1 MARGY
6 HSYRGRRSTS
16 TKVLVAVL
24 LLILLAACAFMM
36 IQRYAS
42 YTDDGRI
49 RFNFPSLSEIFQRDE
64 KDEPPPDD
72 TGDED
77 SDPNAGGQDIN
88 LTIGGDDDPQPE
100 DPVDTT
106 PEPVPAAPEERHL
119 VLLGELPADGAALR
133 STLSAAGA
141 NGFVYPIRDET
152 GRVFYDS
159 ATAVNKAS
167 AVDAAGTAVLSGLCA
182 EGGLAVARFN
192 CFHDSYYAFVYMKD
206 AAICQKTG
214 YVWYD
219 NKSYHWLDPS
229 KEQARSYVI
238 GLAEECVKLGFDELL
253 LDELA
258 YPTKGK
264 LEKID
269 YSGNTMGK
277 TEALALFLTEL
288 RTALEPYGTKISLLV
303 SEELLQAGSDA
314 ESGQDL
320 TVLLPL
326 VDAVY
331 AEVSDAAGTM
341 VLLQQYAG
349 ENGVP
354 EFVPLV
360 RQAGAG
366 AWCLT
371 D

>member
-6 HSYRGRRSTS
+6 HSYRGRRSTG
-16 TKVLVAVL
+16 TKVMIAVL

-36 IQRYAS
+36 LQGYAS
-42 YTDDGRI
+42 YTDDGQVQ
-49 RFNFPSLSEIFQRDE
+49 FNFPSLLDFFRHDE
-64 KDEPPPDD
+64 DEPPPDD

-77 SDPNAGGQDIN
+77 PGPEGQDIN
-88 LTIGGDDDPQPE
+88 LTIGENGEQQPE
-100 DPVDTT
+100 DPENV
-106 PEPVPAAPEERHL
+106 PEPAPEERRL
-119 VLLGELPADGAALR
+119 VLLGELPADSAALQN
-133 STLSAAGA
+133 TLAAAGA
-141 NGFVYPIRDET
+141 NGFVYPARDET

-159 ATAVNKAS
+159 ATAADKAS
-167 AVDAAGTAVLSGLCA
+167 VVDAAGTAELSGLCA

-192 CFHDSYYAFVYMKD
+192 CFHDSYYAFIHMKE

-219 NKSYHWLDPS
+219 NKSYHWLDPG
-229 KEQARSYVI
+229 KEEARSYVI

-253 LDELA
+253 LEELA

-269 YSGNTMGK
+269 YSGNTMEK
-277 TEALALFLTEL
+277 TEALTLFLTEL
-288 RTALEPYGTKISLLV
+288 RTALEPYGTRISLLV
-303 SEELLQAGSDA
+303 SEELLQAGGNE
-314 ESGQDL
+314 ESGEDL
-320 TVLLPL
+320 TALLPL

-331 AEVSDAAGTM
+331 AEVSDAAGTI

-349 ENGVP
+349 DNAVP
-354 EFVPLV
+354 DFVPLV

-371 D
+371 ETP